1 MHSSIGSGKDK
12 NLIFMQIDFQKIKD
26 DVERELEKI
35 SSALELENLRVKYFG
50 RKEGVLT
57 NILKSLKDLDDAQKR
72 ITGARANEM
81 KQYLEEAIGGKL
93 KQLKEKQAEFSQAME
108 KIDVTV
114 PGVKISRGHIHPL
127 SALIEKACSI
137 FSSMGFEI
145 ASGPE
150 VETEYYNFDALNV
163 SKDHPAR
170 DMQDTFWLQD
180 NQKVSSPKLLLR
192 TQTSDVQI
200 RYMEKNKPP
209 FRIVSPGRVFRNEA
223 TDATHETQFYQFEGL
238 MIGRNISLANLK
250 GVLELFFRRLL
261 DDEKIKIRFRP
272 SYFPFVEPGIE
283 VDMTCF
289 KCDGK
294 GCSVCKQTGWIEA
307 GGAGMVHRKV
317 LESVKIDH
325 REWQGFAFG
334 LGLDRVAMIKYGIDD
349 VRLLY
354 SGDLRFLEQF

>member
-1 MHSSIGSGKDK
+1 
-12 NLIFMQIDFQKIKD
+12 MQIDFQKIKD
-26 DVERELEKI
+26 DVEKELEKI
-35 SSALELENLRVKYFG
+35 SSALELENLRVRYFG
-50 RKEGVLT
+50 RKDGVLT

-72 ITGARANEM
+72 IVGSKANEI

-93 KQLKEKQAEFSQAME
+93 KQLKESQAEFSQAIE
-108 KIDVTV
+108 KIDVTA
-114 PGVKISRGHIHPL
+114 PGVKVSRGHLHPL
-127 SALIEKACSI
+127 TQLIQKSVDI
-137 FSSMGFEI
+137 FSSMGF
-145 ASGPE
+145 AVVSGPE
-150 VETEYYNFDALNV
+150 VETEFYNFDALNV

-170 DMQDTFWLQD
+170 DMQDTFWLQ
-180 NQKVSSPKLLLR
+180 NGQNVSSPKLLLR

-200 RYMEKNKPP
+200 RYMEENKPP

-283 VDMTCF
+283 ADMTCF

-307 GGAGMVHRKV
+307 GGAGMVHQKV
-317 LESVKIDH
+317 LEAVEIDH

-354 SGDLRFLEQF
+354 SGDMRFLEQF

>member
-1 MHSSIGSGKDK
+1 M
-12 NLIFMQIDFQKIKD
+12 
-26 DVERELEKI
+26 
-35 SSALELENLRVKYFG
+35 
-50 RKEGVLT
+50 
-57 NILKSLKDLDDAQKR
+57 
-72 ITGARANEM
+72 
-81 KQYLEEAIGGKL
+81 
-93 KQLKEKQAEFSQAME
+93 
-108 KIDVTV
+108 
-114 PGVKISRGHIHPL
+114 
-127 SALIEKACSI
+127 
-137 FSSMGFEI
+137 
-145 ASGPE
+145 
-150 VETEYYNFDALNV
+150 
-163 SKDHPAR
+163 
-170 DMQDTFWLQD
+170 
-180 NQKVSSPKLLLR
+180 R

-283 VDMTCF
+283 ADMTCF

>member
-1 MHSSIGSGKDK
+1 
-12 NLIFMQIDFQKIKD
+12 MQIDFQKIKD
-26 DVERELEKI
+26 EAEKELEKI

-50 RKEGVLT
+50 RKDGVLT

-72 ITGARANEM
+72 IIGSRANDI

-93 KQLKEKQAEFSQAME
+93 KQLKESQAEFSQARE
-108 KIDVTV
+108 KIDVTA
-114 PGVKISRGHIHPL
+114 PGVKVPRGHSHPL
-127 SALIEKACSI
+127 SALIEKVCSI
-137 FSSMGFEI
+137 FSNMGFEI

-150 VETEYYNFDALNV
+150 VETEYYNFDALNIP
-163 SKDHPAR
+163 KDHPAR

-180 NQKVSSPKLLLR
+180 DQNVSSPKLLLR
-192 TQTSDVQI
+192 TQTSNVQI
-200 RYMEKNKPP
+200 RYMEENKPP

-272 SYFPFVEPGIE
+272 SYFPFVEPGVE

-289 KCDGK
+289 KCNPRTQRAEQSPYDGNPR
-294 GCSVCKQTGWIEA
+294 T
-307 GGAGMVHRKV
+307 
-317 LESVKIDH
+317 
-325 REWQGFAFG
+325 
-334 LGLDRVAMIKYGIDD
+334 
-349 VRLLY
+349 
-354 SGDLRFLEQF
+354 